1 MGALLEVRQVTKI
14 YPGVR
19 ALNGVDLTLRAGE
32 IHALVGANGA
42 GKSSL
47 VKMLTGVHGPDEG
60 EMRLRGE
67 IVRFSSPQESLAAG
81 IAVVHQERNLIPR
94 YSIAENMFLDRLP
107 TRHGVVQHAKM
118 REDARR
124 WLDMLE
130 VSFDPATPVQ
140 RLSVAHM
147 QLVEIGRAL
156 SLNSNILLL
165 DEPTASISE
174 SDVDRLFKVLRR
186 LRDQGAAILFV
197 SHKLEE
203 VMALCDR
210 ITVLRDGKNACNDRP
225 LEGMK
230 KVDIVTLM
238 LGRENAV
245 SDLGVRSQRLGER
258 RLELKSVTTELGHR
272 DIDLYVRAGEVVGL
286 YGLVGAGRSELAKA
300 VIGSHRVITG
310 GEVLVDGKRTSIG
323 GVLEALRKWRIGYV
337 SEDRKGEGLI
347 LTHSVARNTAITIW
361 HAIAGQLGLVSERGE
376 ESAIRPHLERLD
388 VKMTSL
394 RQTVGNLSGGN
405 QQKVSVAKWLAA
417 DTRILIMDEPTAGVD
432 VRTKGYLHQLVW
444 ELADSGVAVLLITSD
459 LSEMIQLADRIYVM
473 NDYRVVEELT
483 NSREYD
489 LMSSS
494 IMNAIQID
502 NDRVSAPKPAAALA

>member
-14 YPGVR
+14 FPGVR
-19 ALNGVDLTLRAGE
+19 ALDAVDLTLRAGE
-32 IHALVGANGA
+32 IHALIGENGA

-47 VKMLTGVHGPDEG
+47 VKIITGVYGPDGG
-60 EMRLRGE
+60 EVRLRGE
-67 IVRFSSPQESLAAG
+67 VVRFSSPRASLAAG

-107 TRHGVVQHAKM
+107 TQHGLVQHAKM

-130 VSFDPATPVQ
+130 VSFDPATPVR

-156 SLNSNILLL
+156 SLNSKLLLL

-197 SHKLEE
+197 SHKIEE
-203 VMALCDR
+203 VMALCNR
-210 ITVLRDGKNACNDRP
+210 VTVLRDGKNACNDRP

-230 KVDIVTLM
+230 KVDIITLM
-238 LGRENAV
+238 VGRENAV
-245 SDLGVRSQRLGER
+245 SGLGARNQKLGER
-258 RLELKSVTTELGHR
+258 RLELRSVATELGHR
-272 DIDLYVRAGEVVGL
+272 SIDLYVRAGEVVGL

-300 VIGSHRVITG
+300 IIGVHKLTG
-310 GEVLVDGKRTSIG
+310 GELLIDGKHASIG
-323 GVLEALRKWRIGYV
+323 GTFEALRKWRIGYV
-337 SEDRKGEGLI
+337 SEDRKSEGLI

-361 HAIAGQLGLVSERGE
+361 HAIASRLGLISGRRED
-376 ESAIRPHLERLD
+376 SAIRPYVERLNI
-388 VKMTSL
+388 KATSL
-394 RQTVGNLSGGN
+394 AQTVGNLSGGN

-417 DTRILIMDEPTAGVD
+417 NTGILIIDEPTVGVD

-473 NDYRVVEELT
+473 NDYRVIEELN

-489 LMSSS
+489 RMSPLM
-494 IMNAIQID
+494 MNTIQID
-502 NDRVSAPKPAAALA
+502 NDRVSAPKPAAAVA